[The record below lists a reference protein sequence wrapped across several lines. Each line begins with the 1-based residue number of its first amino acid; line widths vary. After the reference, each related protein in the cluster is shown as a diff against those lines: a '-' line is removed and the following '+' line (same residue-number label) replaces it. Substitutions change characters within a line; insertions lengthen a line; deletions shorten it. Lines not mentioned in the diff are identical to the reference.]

1 VSDETFELGG
11 VRIPGEGIAMRLTKK
26 NEIFTIWVQDTELM
40 SSEIHGSEDDL
51 ATLVCAKLTH
61 LPEAAILIG
70 GLGMGY
76 TLAAALKSL
85 GPKGK
90 VVVAELMPA
99 VVEWNRGPLAHLA
112 GRPLEDPRV
121 SVRLQDV
128 AMSLQTGLAEFD
140 GILLD
145 VDNGP
150 EGLTRD
156 SNNWLYSQE
165 GLADAYSALRPGG
178 ILAIWSSAPDKNFGM
193 RLRKAGFEVEE
204 AVVKSSAEDK
214 YARHTIF
221 LGTVAPA

>member
-1 VSDETFELGG
+1 MSETFELGG
-11 VRIPGEGIAMRLTKK
+11 VRIPGEGATLRLSQKDG
-26 NEIFTIWVQDTELM
+26 IFTIWVQDTELM
-40 SSEIHGSEDDL
+40 SSEIHKSEDDL
-51 ATLVCAKLTH
+51 AQLVCGRLTDR
-61 LPEAAILIG
+61 PEAALLIG

-76 TLAAALKSL
+76 TLAAALKGL

-99 VVEWNRGPLAHLA
+99 VLEWNKGPLAHLA

-121 SVRLQDV
+121 TVRLQDV
-128 AMSLQTGLAEFD
+128 AMSLQTELAEFD

-165 GLADAYSALRPGG
+165 GLAAAYTALRPGG
-178 ILAIWSSAPDKNFGM
+178 ILAIWSSTPDRNFGM
-193 RLRKAGFEVEE
+193 RMRKAGFDVEE
-204 AVVKSSAEDK
+204 KLVNSSEAGGNE
-214 YARHTIF
+214 RHTIF
-221 LGTVAPA
+221 LGVNRP

>member
-1 VSDETFELGG
+1 MSDETFELGG
-11 VRIPGEGIAMRLTKK
+11 VRIPGDGTTLRLSKK
-26 NEIFTIWVQDTELM
+26 NGVFTIWVQDTELM
-40 SSEIHGSEDDL
+40 SSLIHKSEDDL
-51 ATLVCAKLTH
+51 ARLVCGKLSH
-61 LPEAAILIG
+61 LPEAKILIG

-85 GPKGK
+85 GPAGK

-99 VVEWNRGPLAHLA
+99 VVEWNRGPLADLA

-121 SVRLQDV
+121 EVRVQDV
-128 AMSLQTGLAEFD
+128 SMSLQTELAEFD

-165 GLADAYSALRPGG
+165 GLAAAYTALRPGG
-178 ILAIWSSAPDKNFGM
+178 ILAIWSSTPDKTFGM
-193 RLRKAGFEVEE
+193 RLRKAGFDVEE
-204 AVVKSSAEDK
+204 KLVDSSESGLDE
-214 YARHTIF
+214 RHTIF
-221 LGTVAPA
+221 LAVNRA

>member
-1 VSDETFELGG
+1 MSMDETFELAG
-11 VRIPGEGIAMRLTKK
+11 VRIPGEGSTLRLTNK
-26 NEIFTIWVQDTELM
+26 NGIFTIWVGDAELM
-40 SSEIHGSEDDL
+40 SSEVHSSEDDL
-51 ATLVCAKLTH
+51 ATLVCAKLAH
-61 LPEAAILIG
+61 VPGAAILIG

-76 TLAAALKSL
+76 TLAAALRTL
-85 GPKGK
+85 GPGGK

-121 SVRLQDV
+121 TVRVQDV
-128 AMSLQTGLAEFD
+128 AMSIQTGLDEFD

-165 GLADAYSALRPGG
+165 GIASAYTALRPGG
-178 ILAIWSSAPDKNFGM
+178 ILAIWSSTPDKTFGM
-193 RLRKAGFEVEE
+193 RLRKAGFDVEE
-204 AVVKSSAEDK
+204 KVVQASGMDRNEQ
-214 YARHTIF
+214 HTIF
-221 LGTVAPA
+221 LATNRA